1 MVTYNLDIPDG
12 PNNPSNDQ
20 PKMKTNTN
28 SIQTLI
34 SVDHV
39 GFNTSGSP
47 PNGVGGH
54 HLQVSFDGKNVPAA
68 QTDPQSVLYTNNV
81 IAGAFNTASAST
93 VAEMFYR
100 NQSGTLPVSMIKA
113 FGSFSGGG
121 TSLNS
126 YNLTATKTGTGIYQM
141 DMPVNIITQSGANYI
156 VIPATGITGLNPG
169 RGAVYQIVSATQF
182 EFGFRNFT
190 TNALADPDYFSVL
203 VLQL

>member
-39 GFNTSGSP
+39 GFNTNGSP

-54 HLQVSFDGKNVPAA
+54 HLQVSFDGKNVPGA
-68 QTDPQSVLYTNNV
+68 QTDPQSVLYTND
-81 IAGAFNTASAST
+81 GSAST
-93 VAEMFYR
+93 VSELYYR
-100 NQSGTLPVSMIKA
+100 NQHGISAISAIKA

-121 TSLNS
+121 TLLNGF
-126 YNLTATKTGTGIYQM
+126 NLSVSAHVGGSGVYTLAVPVNILSSDDYSILLGTGI
-141 DMPVNIITQSGANYI
+141 NL
-156 VIPATGITGLNPG
+156 LNPG
-169 RGAVYQIVSATQF
+169 RGGVYVITSATAF
-182 EFGFRNFT
+182 DIAFRNFT
-190 TNALADPDYFSVL
+190 TGVLADPDEFSVL
-203 VLQL
+203 VLQI